1 MKIPVIN
8 WIPFDRSN
16 PPTDLHDTDHLIFL
30 REDNW
35 SNGKT
40 WEYHVD
46 VASPYGNYIDDFW
59 NTTNDWIEGNNIVQV
74 LAYAELPYGL
84 KEEDLIEKLEKV
96 T

>member
-1 MKIPVIN
+1 MKIPAIN
-8 WIPFDRSN
+8 WIPFNSDD
-16 PPTDLHDTDHLIFL
+16 PPTDLHDTDYLIFL

-46 VASPYGNYIDDFW
+46 VESPYGNYIDDFW

-84 KEEDLIEKLEKV
+84 KEEDLIERLEEA